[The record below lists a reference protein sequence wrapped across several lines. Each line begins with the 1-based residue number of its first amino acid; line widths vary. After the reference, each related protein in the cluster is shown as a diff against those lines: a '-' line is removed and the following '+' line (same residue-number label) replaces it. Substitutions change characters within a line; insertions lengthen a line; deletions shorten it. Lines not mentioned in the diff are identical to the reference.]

1 MSGLNITHRP
11 PVEGAIDMYYVYTM
25 CKQWQLGGKVRNKR
39 SLCVPGYLCWF
50 LPRVINHNKLYT
62 NKMQPVTLFEMGGTW
77 A

>member
-39 SLCVPGYLCWF
+39 SLCVPG
-50 LPRVINHNKLYT
+50 
-62 NKMQPVTLFEMGGTW
+62 LFMLVL
-77 A
+77 ASCN